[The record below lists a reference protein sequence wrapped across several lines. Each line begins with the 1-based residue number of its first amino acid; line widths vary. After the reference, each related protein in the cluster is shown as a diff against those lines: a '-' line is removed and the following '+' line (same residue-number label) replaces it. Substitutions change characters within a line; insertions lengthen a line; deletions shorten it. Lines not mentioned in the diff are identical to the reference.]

1 MKLHLRATIATTAVA
16 MTLSTI
22 SKFRSYFPLQEWWGD
37 NYYAC
42 LGLTELCIGIF
53 GVICIPL
60 LGFALSSNLKQLFK
74 LSPMQRVEALIVC
87 IMIAVNLIW
96 HIAYYSIGADK
107 IPQTILSIGHWWDE
121 AEFILLTIWLWQ
133 LTFTQKGVFTSLQ
146 LGKIGK
152 ICSWVCILVVIL
164 WIVGLVIITTTM
176 NEDMLHEYNV
186 YTIIG
191 EIASVL
197 IYIIM
202 LSLLSSYYWFSKHN
216 DDSITVRTM

>member
-1 MKLHLRATIATTAVA
+1 
-16 MTLSTI
+16 
-22 SKFRSYFPLQEWWGD
+22 
-37 NYYAC
+37 
-42 LGLTELCIGIF
+42 
-53 GVICIPL
+53 
-60 LGFALSSNLKQLFK
+60 
-74 LSPMQRVEALIVC
+74 MQRVEALIVC

-191 EIASVL
+191 KIESVL